1 MPNHS
6 SATIIGHLGRNP
18 ETRSTQSGKLIFNAA
33 LAVNTGYGDN
43 KRTTWWNVTA
53 FGKTAETLEKFNL
66 AKGMPIGFTGEA
78 SLRPWTDKDG
88 NERQSLELSVSSFIL
103 LGEKSDREESN
114 RPENA
119 STASRPS
126 GKRIVPD
133 MPFDDEIPF

>member
-18 ETRSTQSGKLIFNAA
+18 ETRTTQAGKLIFNAA

-43 KRTTWWNVTA
+43 KRTTWRNVTA
-53 FGKTAETLEKFNL
+53 FGRTAETLEKFNL

-88 NERQSLELSVSSFIL
+88 NERQSLELSVGSFIL
-103 LGEKSDREESN
+103 LGEKSDRDES
-114 RPENA
+114 
-119 STASRPS
+119 SRPAPAA
-126 GKRIVPD
+126 KAKQVVAD
-133 MPFDDEIPF
+133 APFDDEIPF